1 MSTATT
7 PKPAAET
14 HDYIGKWDTWYLDYD
29 SYLHV
34 HDFLNRYGRFA
45 LIWWVWL
52 ATVALVP
59 TALLA
64 LANNLS
70 LNPFLPSKDL
80 WLVGL
85 FYALSFLVIG
95 LIARYAALPT
105 SCLRFDGLTWAQSQ
119 ATAKELRQTLKK
131 AKQHAQDRRKATD
144 VNNEI
149 LQQEA
154 ETNFYLCRELANKLA
169 EQIVLAYE
177 EKEQQSLKNK
187 IQNAASN
194 DRNL

>member
-34 HDFLNRYGRFA
+34 HDFLDRYGRFA

-52 ATVALVP
+52 AIVSLAP

-70 LNPFLPSKDL
+70 LNPSLPSKDL

-85 FYALSFLVIG
+85 FYTLSFLVIG
-95 LIARYAALPT
+95 LIARYTALPT

-119 ATAKELRQTLKK
+119 AIAKELRRTLKN
-131 AKQHAQDRRKATD
+131 AKQHAQDRREAAAAH
-144 VNNEI
+144 NEI

-169 EQIVLAYE
+169 EPIVLAYE
-177 EKEQQSLKNK
+177 KREQQSLKNK
-187 IQNAASN
+187 IQNATMSDSN
-194 DRNL
+194 L